1 MEFICLENNQVGQ
14 AGGYVPG
21 TGTSNTTDPKTNK

>member
-1 MEFICLENNQVGQ
+1 LMEFICLENNQVGA

-21 TGTSNTTDPKTNK
+21 TGTSNK

>member
-1 MEFICLENNQVGQ
+1 MEFICLENNQVGL

-21 TGTSNTTDPKTNK
+21 TGTSNEAKPKK